1 MRKLILVLLA
11 ICATQPAAAQ
21 IVINRDGTLPTS
33 SVSES
38 DYPGLVRCTIE
49 KRRPDIEII
58 LVARQD
64 LSERKL
70 NQGTVATE
78 QDYDALQV
86 VASDGRHID
95 EARLFVEIVAS
106 CHPLRQGYPLGF
118 WPDTLYA
125 DWQKELSFSGLYS
138 QRLNDEQFAQCLA
151 RYRRPLVDRYLE
163 ETRRPEAASIYAGFF
178 TQRVCTPSLPRAL
191 REKRVREAL
200 VKLQGR

>member
-1 MRKLILVLLA
+1 MLLA
-11 ICATQPAAAQ
+11 IFVAQPAAAQ
-21 IVINRDGTLPTS
+21 IVINRDGTLSTS
-33 SVSES
+33 SVSAN

-49 KRRPDIEII
+49 KRRPDIEIS

-64 LSERKL
+64 LSKRKL
-70 NQGTVATE
+70 NQGVVATD

-106 CHPLRQGYPLGF
+106 CHPLREGYPLGF

-138 QRLNDEQFAQCLA
+138 QRLNDEQFARCLA
-151 RYRRPLVDRYLE
+151 RFRRPLVDRYLQ
-163 ETRRPEAASIYAGFF
+163 ETRRPEAESIYASFF
-178 TQRVCTPSLPRAL
+178 TQRVCTPSLPRGL

-200 VKLQGR
+200 IGLQGR